1 MYGLVL
7 MTALATGSGTPS
19 YGDGAGCFGGGC
31 YSCGGAVVSTGCY
44 GSGCYSSGCYSSCN
58 GCCGGGVLSRIRAAV
73 GSRMSRA
80 FLGGCS
86 GSSCSGSCSG
96 SSCYGSSYYGASYYG
111 SSFVPAYGSSFGP
124 AYYGSDFHGGSTG
137 CTGCFGSTPVWGG
150 APPQVSIPSTPG
162 EYRAARKSPTAS
174 PARLTVEVPADA
186 KLFVDGQLTKGE
198 GASRNFHT
206 PELPIDQTFFYDL
219 KAEVLIDGKVVSET
233 KRVLVRSGEALS
245 ESFPKLHAAVKN
257 ADDTAVVTKR

>member
-7 MTALATGSGTPS
+7 MTALAAGSGTPS

-31 YSCGGAVVSTGCY
+31 YSCGGAAVSTGCY
-44 GSGCYSSGCYSSCN
+44 SSGCYSSGCYSSCN

-86 GSSCSGSCSG
+86 GSSCYG
-96 SSCYGSSYYGASYYG
+96 SSCYGSSCYSASPYG
-111 SSFVPAYGSSFGP
+111 SSYGPASFGP
-124 AYYGSDFHGGSTG
+124 AYYGSDFHGGCTG
-137 CTGCFGSTPVWGG
+137 CSGCFGSTPVWGG
-150 APPQVSIPSTPG
+150 APPQVSIPTVSA

-174 PARLTVEVPADA
+174 PARLTIEVPADA
-186 KLFVDGQLTKGE
+186 KLFVDGQLTHGE

-219 KAEVLIDGKVVSET
+219 KAEVVVAGKVVTES
-233 KRVLVRSGEALS
+233 KRVLVRSGETLS
-245 ESFPKLHAAVKN
+245 ESFPKLLAAVKN
-257 ADDTAVVTKR
+257 ANDTDVVTKR

>member
-31 YSCGGAVVSTGCY
+31 CSSSCTGAVVASGCTGT
-44 GSGCYSSGCYSSCN
+44 SCYSSGCYSSCS
-58 GCCGGGVLSRIRAAV
+58 GCCGGALFPRVRAAV
-73 GSRMSRA
+73 SNRMSHA
-80 FLGGCS
+80 FFGGCS
-86 GSSCSGSCSG
+86 GSSCSGSCYG
-96 SSCYGSSYYGASYYG
+96 SSCYGSSCFGSSSYG
-111 SSFVPAYGSSFGP
+111 SSFGPASFGP
-124 AYYGSDFHGGSTG
+124 AYYGSDFHGGCTG

-150 APPQVSIPSTPG
+150 APPQVSIPSQSV
-162 EYRAARKSPTAS
+162 EYRAARQSPTAS
-174 PARLTVEVPADA
+174 PARLTIEVPADA
-186 KLFVDGQLTKGE
+186 KLFVDGQLAKGE

-219 KAEVLIDGKVVSET
+219 KAEVVVDGKVVTET

-245 ESFPKLHAAVKN
+245 ESFPKLLAAVKN
-257 ADDTAVVTKR
+257 ADDNAVVTKR

>member
-19 YGDGAGCFGGGC
+19 YGDGASCFGGGC
-31 YSCGGAVVSTGCY
+31 YNCGGAIVSTGCY
-44 GSGCYSSGCYSSCN
+44 SSGCYSSGCYSTCN
-58 GCCGGGVLSRIRAAV
+58 GCCGGGLLSRIRAAV
-73 GSRMSRA
+73 GSRVSRA
-80 FLGGCS
+80 FFGGCS
-86 GSSCSGSCSG
+86 GSACYG
-96 SSCYGSSYYGASYYG
+96 SSCYGSSCYGASPYG
-111 SSFVPAYGSSFGP
+111 SSYGPASFGP
-124 AYYGSDFHGGSTG
+124 AYYGSDFHGGCTG

-150 APPQVSIPSTPG
+150 APPQVSIPSQSA

-174 PARLTVEVPADA
+174 PARLTIEVPADA

-219 KAEVLIDGKVVSET
+219 KAEVTVAGKVVTET
-233 KRVLVRSGEALS
+233 KRVLVRSGEVLS
-245 ESFPKLHAAVKN
+245 ESFPKLLAAVKN
-257 ADDTAVVTKR
+257 TDDTDVVTKR

>member
-31 YSCGGAVVSTGCY
+31 YSSGCTGAVVS
-44 GSGCYSSGCYSSCN
+44 SGCTGAGCYSSCS
-58 GCCGGGVLSRIRAAV
+58 GCCGGSLFPLFPRVRAAV
-73 GSRMSRA
+73 SNRMSRS
-80 FLGGCS
+80 FFGGCS
-86 GSSCSGSCSG
+86 GSSCSGSCYG
-96 SSCYGSSYYGASYYG
+96 SSCYGSSYYGASSYD
-111 SSFVPAYGSSFGP
+111 SSFGP
-124 AYYGSDFHGGSTG
+124 AYYGSDFHGGCTG

-150 APPQVSIPSTPG
+150 APPQVSIPTVSA

-174 PARLTVEVPADA
+174 PARLTIEVPADA
-186 KLFVDGQLTKGE
+186 TLFVDGQLTKGD

-219 KAEVLIDGKVVSET
+219 KAEVVVAGKVVTET
-233 KRVLVRSGEALS
+233 KRVLVRSGEVLS
-245 ESFPKLHAAVKN
+245 ESFPKLLAAVKN
-257 ADDTAVVTKR
+257 ADETSVVTKR